1 MFGGFGE
8 PTVHPDILN
17 MIAAVKGL
25 GLRVEMVTNGTRLDD
40 AMLAGLMKSGL
51 DTLWVSFD
59 GASEAC
65 FEGIR
70 EGADYGRVVASLK
83 RLREMN
89 AKGPAPDRGRHRLRR
104 HEEEHRR
111 PAEDR
116 PAHRGRRGEPRLRE
130 QRPPVQRRMEREMV
144 CGLAVSLETFASVP
158 GKTEISLPR
167 LDINNLTKD
176 AIFELLRGYDNLT
189 LMGNPVR
196 TEIKSCRFIRERC
209 TFVRWDGKVS
219 PCMGLL
225 HDHTT
230 YLNGNERK
238 IEAYVLGDVL
248 RGDLFDTGTRKEYRE
263 FREKVDA
270 FDFSPCHAC
279 GGCNHLDQPR
289 GLLRQLVPGLR
300 RLSVGPRSHPMPM
313 TVALHLR
320 PRFRPVP
327 DGRRAGR
334 CPLRGPVRRP

>member
-1 MFGGFGE
+1 M
-8 PTVHPDILN
+8 N
-17 MIAAVKGL
+17 GL
-25 GLRVEMVTNGTRLDD
+25 GLRAEMVTNGTRLDE
-40 AMLAGLMKSGL
+40 AMLAGLVKSGL

-70 EGADYGRVVASLK
+70 EGADYGRVVSSLR

-89 AKGPAPDRGRHRLRR
+89 AEARGRIEVGIAFVVMKRNIDDLRR
-104 HEEEHRR
+104 I
-111 PAEDR
+111 DR
-116 PAHRGRRGEPRLRE
+116 LIEAVGASRVSVSNVLPYSAD
-130 QRPPVQRRMEREMV
+130 MEREMV
-144 CGLAVSLETFASVP
+144 CGLALSLETFSSVP
-158 GKTEISLPR
+158 GKAEISLPR

-176 AIFELLRGYDNLT
+176 AVFELLRGYDNLT

-238 IEAYVLGDVL
+238 IEAYIVGDAAS
-248 RGDLFDTGTRKEYRE
+248 GDLFESGTRRNTGSSGRRSTPSI
-263 FREKVDA
+263 FRRATPAAAATISRPTGKTASAVHFRPA
-270 FDFSPCHAC
+270 AAAC
-279 GGCNHLDQPR
+279 GPKESSNALKWGTQYQFPNFKKLPWIF
-289 GLLRQLVPGLR
+289 
-300 RLSVGPRSHPMPM
+300 RSKINSEIGIVSPK
-313 TVALHLR
+313 
-320 PRFRPVP
+320 
-327 DGRRAGR
+327 
-334 CPLRGPVRRP
+334 